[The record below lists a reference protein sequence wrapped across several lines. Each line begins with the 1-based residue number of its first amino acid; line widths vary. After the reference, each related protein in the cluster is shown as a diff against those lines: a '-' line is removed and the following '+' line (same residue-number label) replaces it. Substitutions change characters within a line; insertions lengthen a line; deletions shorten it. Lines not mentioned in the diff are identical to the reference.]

1 MAQYGSALVDDQ
13 AEPLADRRA
22 RIDFGLPTALAVV
35 AAVGAA
41 VIVGN
46 FVGAASQPIGWAV
59 ACAVVAALLRPL
71 LGFFDR
77 HLPHLVAIVLTLLT
91 VALLLGGAWV
101 GVLNT
106 IADNVSALKRDA
118 PAAAANI
125 ELDNEAARDF
135 KLEERVTAFVEDLD
149 EQAGTTAQLRQSTS
163 TLSTYVV
170 TGVLVL
176 FFIGYGNRLV
186 TGALGQVDESRRDR
200 VQRIGGRAVK
210 NWRGYIYVLLVQMFA
225 ITMIFWLALWAID
238 LPAPFV
244 LALTIGVLSLVP
256 LIGIMVGGLPALLF
270 AMATAEPTKI
280 LPVLALLLA
289 AQAFEAFFVR
299 RRVDAATVHVGP
311 ALPLIVA
318 LIGWQLYGFGG
329 ALYGVILL
337 VLLLA
342 VTDAVRIEQDQA
354 TNSPKFRPDGPE
366 SDPLSG

>member
-1 MAQYGSALVDDQ
+1 M
-13 AEPLADRRA
+13 
-22 RIDFGLPTALAVV
+22 
-35 AAVGAA
+35 GAA
-41 VIVGN
+41 VLVGN
-46 FVGAASQPIGWAV
+46 FVGAASQPLGWAV

-71 LGFFDR
+71 LSFFDR
-77 HLPHLVAIVLTLLT
+77 HLPHLVAIILTLLT
-91 VALLLGGAWV
+91 VVLLLGGAWV

-106 IADNVSALKRDA
+106 IADNVTAVKRDA
-118 PAAAANI
+118 PAAAADI

-135 KLEERVTAFVEDLD
+135 KLEERVTDFVEDLD

-186 TGALGQVDESRRDR
+186 TGALNQVDEDRRDQ
-200 VQRIGGRAVK
+200 VQRIGASAVK
-210 NWRGYIYVLLVQMFA
+210 CWRGYIYVGLVQMFA
-225 ITMIFWLALWAID
+225 ITMIFWAALWAID

-244 LALTIGVLSLVP
+244 LALTIGILSLVP

-270 AMATAEPTKI
+270 AMATAEPAKI

-289 AQAFEAFFVR
+289 AQAFEAFYVR

-329 ALYGVILL
+329 AVYGVILL
-337 VLLLA
+337 VLVLA
-342 VTDAVRIEQDQA
+342 VTDAIRRDEDH
-354 TNSPKFRPDGPE
+354 PDFHPERPGSE
-366 SDPLSG
+366 PLSG